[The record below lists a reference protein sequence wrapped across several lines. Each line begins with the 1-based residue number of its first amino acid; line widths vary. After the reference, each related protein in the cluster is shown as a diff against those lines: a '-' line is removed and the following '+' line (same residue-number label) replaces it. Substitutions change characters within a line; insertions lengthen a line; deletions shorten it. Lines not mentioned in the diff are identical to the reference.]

1 MSMRYLT
8 QGEKENSRRL
18 YECCFPEDSQ
28 KFVDYYYQEKCRE
41 NEIAVIEENGKI
53 ILLDYKTDYV
63 RRASEL
69 REKYHAQLEYYEQ
82 ALSMMTGKKVK
93 EKLIYSFTLGE
104 VIEV

>member
-1 MSMRYLT
+1 MGLPASQVDGSDSDETILI
-8 QGEKENSRRL
+8 QGIIDAFF
-18 YECCFPEDSQ
+18 YEDGQ
-28 KFVDYYYQEKCRE
+28 IV
-41 NEIAVIEENGKI
+41 
-53 ILLDYKTDYV
+53 LLDYKTDYV

-82 ALSMMTGKKVK
+82 ALSIMTGKKVK

>member
-41 NEIAVIEENGKI
+41 NEIAVIEENGKNYFHGTANPFTVSCCGTQAEVHYI
-53 ILLDYKTDYV
+53 VAVAPILNIGAEAICV
-63 RRASEL
+63 S
-69 REKYHAQLEYYEQ
+69 
-82 ALSMMTGKKVK
+82 
-93 EKLIYSFTLGE
+93 
-104 VIEV
+104 